1 MLSARFGFSMLAEA
15 SPVTSDLSCSP
26 TQSHTGMLLI
36 RDVFQCK
43 PGTAS
48 QVAAMFKETI
58 PSMEE
63 EDGFRNCRIMVD
75 YVASYWTVVLQAEV
89 DEIQQFDHHMA
100 SFGKRPE
107 VREALAGYME
117 MVTSG
122 HREIYRIL

>member
-1 MLSARFGFSMLAEA
+1 
-15 SPVTSDLSCSP
+15 
-26 TQSHTGMLLI
+26 
-36 RDVFQCK
+36 
-43 PGTAS
+43 
-48 QVAAMFKETI
+48 MFKQTI

-63 EDGFRNCRIMVD
+63 EDGFRNCRVMVD

-117 MVTSG
+117 MVISG